1 MSGPAPA
8 WAVFDAAWYRARY
21 PEAVAALADTSDK
34 ALLAYYLETGQRLA
48 HSPNP
53 WFDEAWYRRVHPA
66 VARLLEDGAFASGMD
81 HYCRQG
87 HCLDRRPHWLF
98 DERAYRGRYPDLSDQ
113 VLRDRKLANGYDH
126 YLRNGN
132 REGRIGHPLF
142 DPARFLAGFDAET
155 AEAHRKIGPYR
166 VYLTSIRATTPEPR
180 TSALF
185 DPDWYRARYP
195 EAVAAIEAGDH
206 GSALAHY
213 LCNDTPSR
221 FDPLPQFSEAWYQSR
236 NDDVAAAVAAR
247 QTRNGYVHFL
257 GSGVR
262 ERRSPSPDIDLRWY
276 AEQQEVAAELD
287 RRKALDPF
295 THLLTIGLPAGLPTA
310 PPPAPEPS
318 HHELLPTAPLDTLLL
333 PALGRIGVDFTC
345 ASPALSVAIT
355 PRNQFPALL
364 VQLAAL
370 RDAWSG
376 EIDLILV
383 DRGSSDPVRTIT
395 RHVHGAQL
403 LRFETAIEERVARHA
418 ALQCARAD
426 MILFLAPGVRP
437 AHGAIARGLERLRRD
452 ASVAAV
458 CGLGVTGSGMISDA
472 GGIIW
477 DDGTMEYHAAGASPL
492 APEANVVRD
501 ADFAPPSF
509 LLGRVDALRAVEA
522 FADPD
527 ASLEQAAAAMGLRLR
542 ARRQRIVYDPG
553 IVALVGAPAELVN
566 TESSQAA
573 LRDLGGPLLSAPRA
587 SPALSSDE
595 IIPRPVR
602 PGAHRILYID
612 DSVPLRVT
620 GSGFVRSNDVIRAM
634 AGMGYAVTIFP
645 VLGCRQDLASVYAD
659 MPDTVEILHDR
670 SLARLENLLTARQ
683 GWFDTIWVSRIHNLD
698 MVAPILASTAAKANA
713 RLVLDTEAISAERR
727 QQKLAMIGQAM
738 DLPAAIAE
746 ELSNAHLCD
755 HIMAVSVRDAATL
768 ASAGFAAVSVL
779 GHIRVPT
786 PTPRGF
792 ADRHGML
799 FVGAIH
805 EEESPNFDSLC
816 WFVDAV
822 LPLIDRELGWET
834 RLTIAGYTAPG
845 VSLARFEDHPRIT
858 LRGTVPDLTSAYD
871 SHRLFV
877 APTRFAAGMPY
888 KVQEAASFG
897 LPVVASS
904 LLAEQL
910 DWHDGMELASAPT
923 GDARTMAD
931 RIVALYRDP
940 ILWQRLRE
948 GALRRLAV
956 ENTPETYRTPLLAAL
971 GPPGR
976 PYFT

>member
-1 MSGPAPA
+1 MTGPAPA

-21 PEAVAALADTSDK
+21 PEAVATLADSSDK

-66 VARLLEDGAFASGMD
+66 VARLLDDGAFASGMD
-81 HYCRQG
+81 HYCQRG

-98 DERAYRGRYPDLSDQ
+98 DERYYRGRYPDLSDQ

-142 DPARFLAGFDAET
+142 DPACFLAGFDPDT
-155 AEAHRKIGPYR
+155 AESHRKIGPYR
-166 VYLTSIRATTPEPR
+166 VYLTGAAGTTVEPR
-180 TSALF
+180 TAALF

-195 EAVAAIEAGDH
+195 DAVAAIEAGAFP
-206 GSALAHY
+206 SALAHY

-221 FDPLPQFSEAWYQSR
+221 FDPLPQFSEAWYQAR
-236 NDDVAAAVAAR
+236 NDDVAAAVAAG

-257 GSGVR
+257 GSGAR
-262 ERRSPSPDIDLRWY
+262 ERRSPSPEIDLRWY
-276 AEQQEVAAELD
+276 AEQPEVAAELD

-295 THLLTIGLPAGLPTA
+295 THLLTIGLQGGLPTA
-310 PPPAPEPS
+310 PPAPAEPPPDEPAPAA
-318 HHELLPTAPLDTLLL
+318 ELDPLLL
-333 PALGRIGVDFTC
+333 PALGRIGLDFTC
-345 ASPALSVAIT
+345 ATPGLSVAIT
-355 PRNQFPALL
+355 PRDGFPVLL
-364 VQLAAL
+364 AQLAAL
-370 RDAWSG
+370 HDAWSG
-376 EIDLILV
+376 DIDLILV
-383 DRGSSDPVRTIT
+383 DRGSSDAVQTIT
-395 RHVHGAQL
+395 RHVRGAQV

-418 ALQCARAD
+418 ALQCARANT
-426 MILFLAPGVRP
+426 ILFLSQGVRP
-437 AHGAIARGLERLRRD
+437 AHGAIERALGRLRRD
-452 ASVAAV
+452 ATVAAV
-458 CGLGVTGSGMISDA
+458 CGLGVTGAGTISDA

-477 DDGTMEYHAAGASPL
+477 DDGTIEFHAAGASPL
-492 APEANVVRD
+492 APEANVTRD
-501 ADFAPPSF
+501 VDFAPPAF
-509 LLGRVDALRAVEA
+509 LFGRVEALRAVEA

-527 ASLEQAAAAMGLRLR
+527 ATLEQAAAALGLRLR
-542 ARRQRIVYDPG
+542 ARAQRVGYDPG
-553 IVALVGAPAELVN
+553 IVALMRASARIMN
-566 TESSQAA
+566 TETSQAA
-573 LRDLGGPLLSAPRA
+573 LRDLGGTLLSPRTA
-587 SPALSSDE
+587 NSGGIP
-595 IIPRPVR
+595 PRPVR

-634 AGMGYAVTIFP
+634 AGMGYAVTVFP
-645 VLGCRQDLASVYAD
+645 VLGCRHDLAAVYAD
-659 MPDTVEILHDR
+659 LPDTVEILHDR
-670 SLARLENLLTARQ
+670 SLVRLDELLAQRS

-698 MVAPILASTAAKANA
+698 MVAPILATGAGKA
-713 RLVLDTEAISAERR
+713 RIVLDTEAISAERQ
-727 QQKLAMIGQAM
+727 QQKLALIGQAM
-738 DLPAAIAE
+738 DVRAAIAD
-746 ELSNAHLCD
+746 ELSNAHRCD
-755 HIMAVSVRDAATL
+755 HIMAVSARDAATL
-768 ASAGFAAVSVL
+768 AAAGFAAVSVL

-792 ADRHGML
+792 GDRHGML

-805 EEESPNFDSLC
+805 EEQSPNFDSLC

-845 VSLARFEDHPRIT
+845 VSLSRFEDHPRIT
-858 LRGTVPDLTSAYD
+858 LRGTVPDLTSLYD

-897 LPVVASS
+897 LPVVATR
-904 LLAEQL
+904 LLADQL
-910 DWHDGMELASAPT
+910 DWYDGIELAAVPT
-923 GDARTMAD
+923 GDARIMAD

-948 GALRRLAV
+948 GGLRRLAA
-956 ENTPETYRTPLLAAL
+956 ENSPESYRAPLLAAL
-971 GPPGR
+971 GPPNR
-976 PYFT
+976 PHET